1 MKKNSLIIISFISLL
16 LIFFFYVIVKNDD
29 IFLFTLGLSLFMILV
44 SLFSHIDVLKVMK
57 KYSNR
62 EYYYTRDKILILMYL
77 K

>member
-44 SLFSHIDVLKVMK
+44 SLFSHIDVLKVMLN
-57 KYSNR
+57 YSNR
-62 EYYYTRDKILILMYL
+62 ECCSTRDKIC
-77 K
+77 